1 MARISLLAAV
11 SSFLACG
18 PAQRPAAIQA
28 GGEIPAEGDPAA
40 VQPGSSDDIP
50 RWVLSTL
57 IAAGYRC
64 NEDSPTQM
72 CMTQDD
78 SWVVNVT
85 TRVEADRAI
94 ILFDSFLPRTANAA
108 CHTFR
113 DQMAALRSDPSLFS
127 VSCTDSAQQF
137 RMNTAL
143 HYRQD
148 LDLSA
153 WIEEH
158 RRSRYNAWQQLTA
171 VSAVQR

>member
-11 SSFLACG
+11 SCLLLLACG
-18 PAQRPAAIQA
+18 PAQRPAAVQA
-28 GGEIPAEGDPAA
+28 GAEVPAA
-40 VQPGSSDDIP
+40 GAQPGSDEDIP
-50 RWVLSTL
+50 RWVLRTL
-57 IAAGYRC
+57 IGAGYQC

-78 SWVVNVT
+78 RWIVNVT

-94 ILFDSFLPRTANAA
+94 ILFDSFVPRTAHAA

-143 HYRQD
+143 QYHQD
-148 LDLSA
+148 LDVSA

-158 RRSRYNAWQQLTA
+158 RRSRYRAWQELAAISATA
-171 VSAVQR
+171 S